1 VAAAAPPIPDA
12 PAPHI
17 PVLLGAFLR
26 VLTSRPG
33 ALDGTWIDGTLG
45 AGGYTRA
52 LLDAGAARVVAIDR
66 DPHAIAMAATWAPAF
81 GDRVRIVQDRFGNL
95 DSHGDGAAG
104 VVLDVGVSSMQL
116 DEGERGFSF
125 VRHGPLDMRMGAD
138 GPSAAEIVN
147 SATEAQLADIL
158 YHYGEERAAR
168 RIARAIVTARAISD
182 ITTTRQLAKVVEGC
196 LPRAKPGQVHP
207 ATRSFQAF
215 RIAVNDE
222 LGELARALAAA
233 ERVLRP
239 GGVLAVVSFH
249 SLEDRIVKR
258 YLAGAEA
265 RTRSNRYAP
274 DLAPEPARFRD
285 LARGGI
291 APDAAEI
298 AANPRARSARL
309 RIAERTDAPPAPP
322 LAASLGVPDLPL

>member
-1 VAAAAPPIPDA
+1 VAATAPQTPDA
-12 PAPHI
+12 SPHI
-17 PVLLGAFLR
+17 PVLLGPLMAALA
-26 VLTSRPG
+26 TRPG
-33 ALDGTWIDGTLG
+33 ALGGTWIDGTLG

-52 LLDAGAARVVAIDR
+52 LLDAGAAHVIAIDR
-66 DPHAIAMAATWAPAF
+66 DPQALAMARAWAPSY
-81 GDRVRIVQDRFGNL
+81 GDRLTLVQDRFGTL
-95 DSHGDGAAG
+95 DAHATGAAG

-116 DEGERGFSF
+116 DQDERGFSF
-125 VRHGPLDMRMGAD
+125 QRHGPLDMRMGAD
-138 GPSAAEIVN
+138 GPSAADIVN
-147 SATEAQLADIL
+147 HATEAQLADIL

-168 RIARAIVTARAISD
+168 RIARAIVTARAISE
-182 ITTTRQLAKVVEGC
+182 ITTTRQLAEVVEGC
-196 LPRAKPGQVHP
+196 LPRAKPGQAHP

-258 YLAGAEA
+258 FLAGAEA
-265 RTRSNRYAP
+265 RTRGNRYAP
-274 DLAPEPARFRD
+274 DIAPEPVRFHD

-291 APDAAEI
+291 APDAAEV
-298 AANPRARSARL
+298 AANPRSRSARL
-309 RIAERTDAPPAPP
+309 RIAARTDAAPAPP
-322 LAASLGVPDLPL
+322 LPDALGVPDLSV